1 MVSLSN
7 DTLRHNYALQNAKL
21 SMHNFGLLTVIV
33 FLLFTPI
40 CAIADQGDVDVTL
53 STLDP
58 YLQTSLGFQVA
69 EPLYLSLRQTAE
81 ISSITNRA
89 DRLYPGMDIK
99 LILIQEDAYIP
110 KTTLNLQSALGHK
123 RMAGESLELSKRYKA
138 FNATAGLAWGR
149 LGSRGSVPNPLAI
162 LSDHFGKNRALDG
175 EMPNAP
181 QDWFTGNSIGLFA
194 GLDYTPPTF
203 DNLTLHAGWG
213 ADGYKAEETAI
224 AGFHAPRSSWELGA
238 QYSPTTWA
246 TLGAKLVGGNK
257 VMGSVTLKNNLKKL
271 ALKSYKNKDPPPV
284 NPARSGDSAA
294 GSMES
299 AAATQGFILSPVEKD
314 SVNASGV
321 LALSP
326 DMPLPLQVGRA
337 ARAMN
342 NHGGTSV
349 ESFHITPTLY
359 GLRGASVHLIRRD
372 FEQALA
378 RKQGSAEELWRHA
391 SFDPSRTK
399 TLPIDNGDKPPPR
412 IRFILENQT
421 SLSEEDTGILH
432 RESLIGE
439 IRHTVGRG
447 FIMGSGLR
455 LNLADN
461 LSRIDVLRPAAIL
474 PVRSNVSHFAQRRVA
489 VDRVYIG
496 WLKTLKTDVHL
507 ALTAGQ
513 LEEMYGGFG
522 GEILYR
528 PFGKTWAIG
537 ADMYEALKRDPAYT
551 LNLGYNGDHLLT
563 GHVNAWYE
571 IPQTN
576 MTAQLRLGRY
586 LAQDLGGTLALS
598 NRFENGAALEAF
610 VTTTDAADF
619 DLFGGTTHV
628 YSGVKFSVPLGSIKY
643 IPQGSEAR
651 FTLAPFGRDAG
662 QSLDPPV
669 TLYDTTEA
677 FSYRAVT
684 HHWAEILK

>member
-1 MVSLSN
+1 MFYFRLTTFLIFL
-7 DTLRHNYALQNAKL
+7 TLLPLQSWAQEAGT
-21 SMHNFGLLTVIV
+21 F
-33 FLLFTPI
+33 
-40 CAIADQGDVDVTL
+40 DVGV

-58 YLQTSLGFQVA
+58 YLNSHIGFQIA
-69 EPLYLSLRQTAE
+69 EPLYMSVRQTAE

-89 DRLYPGMDIK
+89 DRLYPGLDVN
-99 LILIQEDAYIP
+99 LHLIQEDEYIP

-123 RMAGESLELSKRYKA
+123 RMAGESLALSKHYKA
-138 FNATAGLAWGR
+138 FNVTTGLAWGR
-149 LGSRGSVPNPLAI
+149 LGSRGHLPNPLTI
-162 LSDHFGKNRALDG
+162 LNDHFGKNRALDG

-181 QDWFTGNSIGLFA
+181 QDWLTGETVGFFA
-194 GLDYTPPTF
+194 GIDYDASF
-203 DNLTLHAGWG
+203 LKGLTLHAGWG
-213 ADGYKAEETAI
+213 ADGYKAEEAAI
-224 AGFHAPRSSWELGA
+224 AGFHAPRSPWELGA
-238 QYSPTTWA
+238 SYSPTPWA
-246 TLGAKLVGGNK
+246 TLDAKLVGGNK
-257 VMGSVTLKNNLKKL
+257 VMGSVTLKNSIKKL

-284 NPARSGDSAA
+284 FPARSGDSAA

-299 AAATQGFILSPVEKD
+299 AAAAQGLILSPVEK
-314 SVNASGV
+314 SGASAEGV
-321 LALSP
+321 LELSP
-326 DMPLPLQVGRA
+326 DMPLPLQAGRA
-337 ARAMN
+337 ARAMS
-342 NHGGTSV
+342 NHGGASV

-359 GLRGASVHLIRRD
+359 GLRGTSVHLIRRD

-378 RKQGSAEELWRHA
+378 RKQGSAEELWRHTVL
-391 SFDPSRTK
+391 DPAPAK

-412 IRFILENQT
+412 IRMILENQT

-439 IRHTVGRG
+439 IRHTIGRG

-461 LSRIDVLRPAAIL
+461 LSRIDEIRPAAIL
-474 PVRSNVSHFAQRRVA
+474 PVRSNVSSFAQRRVA
-489 VDRVYIG
+489 LNRVYIG

-513 LEEMYGGFG
+513 LEEMYGGAG

-537 ADMYEALKRDPAYT
+537 ADIYEALKRDPAYT

-571 IPQTN
+571 IPKTD

-586 LAQDLGGTLALS
+586 LAQDFGGTLALS
-598 NRFENGAALEAF
+598 NRFDNGAALEAF
-610 VTTTDAADF
+610 VTATDAADF

-669 TLYDTTEA
+669 SLYDTTEA
-677 FSYRAVT
+677 FSYRAIT